1 MFWIPPGF
9 AHGFA
14 TLEDNTIFSYKCSG
28 IYNKESEDSLLW
40 NDIDL
45 NIDWKVKK
53 PIISDKDKI
62 SNSFNNFKSQ
72 F

>member
-1 MFWIPPGF
+1 M
-9 AHGFA
+9 
-14 TLEDNTIFSYKCSG
+14 YG
-28 IYNKESEDSLLW
+28 IYNKESEESLLW

-53 PIISDKDKI
+53 PIISEKDKI
-62 SNSFNNFKSQ
+62 SKSFNNFKSQ

>member
-1 MFWIPPGF
+1 MDFL
-9 AHGFA
+9 HKK
-14 TLEDNTIFSYKCSG
+14 TIQYSLINVG
-28 IYNKESEDSLLW
+28 IYNKESEESLLW

-53 PIISDKDKI
+53 PIISEKDKI
-62 SNSFNNFKSQ
+62 SKSFNNFKSQ